1 MTENAMVKTKKTR
14 RVWRYQWVNKKSV
27 NQRTENTMA
36 KRKRINNDLQII
48 HIEIRPGPGCSS
60 FDYVLT

>member
-1 MTENAMVKTKKTR
+1 MQWSKQKRQEEFEDINGLIKKI
-14 RVWRYQWVNKKSV
+14 V